1 MHAKGHVM
9 PLVGEPLNRSAWL
22 ERWRKR
28 KGLVHKDPYNR
39 TKIKPKLDRL
49 ERKPFSF
56 DFQVGPTLCE
66 TLEKCR

>member
-1 MHAKGHVM
+1 M

-49 ERKPFSF
+49 ER
-56 DFQVGPTLCE
+56 QAHCE
-66 TLEKCR
+66 ALMAIVEGLEGGRSG